1 MSGKPVG
8 MERASIVHR
17 EPTTVPR
24 EEILRQRSVMATVRA
39 LSGPLGL
46 RYHVMTF
53 GCQMNE
59 NDSEK
64 LAGMLEEMGYA
75 QGSGPEDADLVVVNT
90 CSVRENADG
99 RFYGNLGIL
108 SSIREKT
115 RPGMIVALCGCMMK
129 QTAVVDRIRRSHS
142 FVDLVFG
149 PSDLHRFPEMLYRR
163 LTEERRVYE
172 VGSEDPIAEG
182 LPIVRGF
189 KYRALSTI
197 MYGCDNFCTYCIVP
211 YVRGR
216 ERSRPMEAVLGEL
229 RGIAAEGFREVLL
242 LGQNVNAYGKDL
254 GEGDFATLLE
264 EAARIPGIRR
274 IRFMTSHPRDMSDRL
289 LDVMAA
295 SPAVC
300 PHLHLPLQSGSDDVL
315 RRMNRGY
322 TRADYLRVVNQARA
336 RIPGITLST
345 DLIVGFPGET
355 EADFTD
361 TLDLMDHV
369 RFDSAFT
376 FQYSIRPGTPAATM
390 ESQIDPAVVT
400 ERFGRLVELQNAHC
414 LASNRSIEG
423 TMQEVLVEGR
433 DAAGTGRCS
442 GRTPHNRLVHFPSP
456 GGIGMGRQSLPEGT
470 LVRVLVKKA
479 HSFSLEAEWKET
491 LS

>member
-1 MSGKPVG
+1 
-8 MERASIVHR
+8 
-17 EPTTVPR
+17 
-24 EEILRQRSVMATVRA
+24 MATVRA
-39 LSGPLGL
+39 MSGPLGL

-64 LAGMLEEMGYA
+64 LAGMLEEMGYV
-75 QGSGPEDADLVVVNT
+75 QGSGSEDADLVVVNT

-108 SSIREKT
+108 RSIREKT

-129 QTAVVDRIRRSHS
+129 QSTVVDRIRRSHS

-163 LTEERRVYE
+163 LTEERRIYE
-172 VGSEDPIAEG
+172 VGTEDPIAEG

-189 KYRALSTI
+189 RYRALSTI

-216 ERSRPMEAVLGEL
+216 ERSRPMEAVLTEL

-254 GEGDFATLLE
+254 EEGDFATLLE
-264 EAARIPGIRR
+264 ETARIPGIRR
-274 IRFMTSHPRDMSDRL
+274 IRFMTSHPRDMSLHL
-289 LDVMAA
+289 LDVM
-295 SPAVC
+295 SSYPTIC
-300 PHLHLPLQSGSDDVL
+300 PHLHLPLQSGSDEIL

-322 TRADYLRVVNQARA
+322 DRGEYLRLVKEARA
-336 RIPGITLST
+336 RMPGIALST

-355 EADFTD
+355 EADFAE
-361 TLDLMDHV
+361 TLDLMDRV

-390 ESQIDPAVVT
+390 EGQIDPKTVT
-400 ERFGRLVELQNAHC
+400 ERFGRLVEMQNEHC

-423 TMQEVLVEGR
+423 TLQEVLVEGR

-442 GRTPHNRLVHFPSP
+442 GRTPHNRLVHFQSP
-456 GGIGMGRQSLPEGT
+456 NGPEGADAVLPEGT

-491 LS
+491 LP